1 MIASR
6 LVRAFAAK
14 TSSCM
19 IHTSARTWAPIV
31 PVKFPRTSESINDG
45 QILEVSVSVGQR
57 VEMDT
62 QLLAIATDK
71 ASS

>member
-1 MIASR
+1 
-6 LVRAFAAK
+6 
-14 TSSCM
+14 M